1 MDGQAKQG
9 WHHDP
14 TGRHAERYFI
24 GGRLTPRVRDGGQEA
39 NDPVTAADLEVAEA
53 ARQPPREGWWSDP
66 TGRHDHRWYS
76 AGLPTKLV
84 RDGRT
89 VSDDPLS
96 IDETAEAAFAASA
109 PAADAQYQPTDD
121 SKYRARRGSG
131 WSSGFY
137 LVHPG
142 DVPLDAGGRPA
153 PDLVAGR
160 DEAEDRKERAWLLM
174 GVGCVVCFV
183 ALVVGSHVAV
193 AIGAAVAVAG
203 TVPLMVGRRRRVRRR
218 R

>member
-24 GGRLTPRVRDGGQEA
+24 GGRLTPRVRDGGLEA
-39 NDPVTAADLEVAEA
+39 NDPVTAADIAIADA
-53 ARQPPREGWWSDP
+53 ATPPPREGWWSDP

-84 RDGRT
+84 RDGQT

-96 IDETAEAAFAASA
+96 MDETAEAAFAASA

-121 SKYRARRGSG
+121 SKYRAHRSST
-131 WSSGFY
+131 WS
-137 LVHPG
+137 
-142 DVPLDAGGRPA
+142 AG
-153 PDLVAGR
+153 LY
-160 DEAEDRKERAWLLM
+160 
-174 GVGCVVCFV
+174 
-183 ALVVGSHVAV
+183 
-193 AIGAAVAVAG
+193 
-203 TVPLMVGRRRRVRRR
+203 RRRRR
-218 R
+218 